1 MSSINEDL
9 LKTINEFISSQSS
22 NIDKKELLEVIKD
35 VFSKHKK
42 SKKDNSVEKVKRKP
56 SAYNLFM
63 KKTMEELKENGM
75 TAKDKMKRVADLW
88 KEFKN
93 SPAKTEET
101 FVDAD
106 DVIEEDEIST
116 PMKPVEEPKKE
127 QTEKK
132 EKKFDNSKFKTK

>member
-1 MSSINEDL
+1 
-9 LKTINEFISSQSS
+9 
-22 NIDKKELLEVIKD
+22 
-35 VFSKHKK
+35 
-42 SKKDNSVEKVKRKP
+42 
-56 SAYNLFM
+56 M

-106 DVIEEDEIST
+106 DVVEEVDDEIST
-116 PMKPVEEPKKE
+116 PAKPIEEPKKE
-127 QTEKK
+127 ETEKK
-132 EKKFDNSKFKTK
+132 QKKFDNSKFKKK